1 MESTNENPDFIRF
14 DNDLLQTFTV
24 VNSINYL
31 SSSAYFCQSFEYRVM
46 KKTLIGL
53 ILLIAVALISVYLL
67 IPGRLKI
74 EATISLPVALPGVSR
89 TLTDENNWKKLWPG
103 ETPFNYNK
111 QTYSIRI
118 KISSVFDI
126 DIYSDKDTV
135 NSRME
140 FVSIGNDMMTIGWHA
155 EQITSSNPFTR
166 FSQYRHA
173 KVTEKNMGEILKAMK
188 AFLEKTKNIYGVE
201 IKKTLVTDSVLI
213 SIRRSFEHYPNVR
226 EIDAMIQD
234 LRKYIIQNNGIE
246 KNLPM
251 LNVQKLDSSHY
262 EAMSAI
268 PVDKALPRTPEFAP
282 KFLLKGGNILEAQVH
297 GGLYTIETSLQEIEN
312 YRSDY
317 KYNSPAIP
325 YQLLVTDRLKETDT
339 TKWITKLYYP
349 VF

>member
-1 MESTNENPDFIRF
+1 
-14 DNDLLQTFTV
+14 
-24 VNSINYL
+24 
-31 SSSAYFCQSFEYRVM
+31 M
-46 KKTLIGL
+46 KKILIGVV
-53 ILLIAVALISVYLL
+53 LLLAVALISVYLL

-74 EATISLPVALPGVSR
+74 DATISLPVALPGVTR
-89 TLTDENNWKKLWPG
+89 TLIDENNWKKWWPD
-103 ETPFNYNK
+103 ETPFNYNN
-111 QTYSIRI
+111 QTYSIKP

-126 DIYSDKDTV
+126 DIYSGKDTV
-135 NSRME
+135 NSRLE
-140 FVSIGNDMMTIGWHA
+140 LVPIENDMMKIGWHA
-155 EQITSSNPFTR
+155 EQMTSNNPFIR

-173 KVTEKNMGEILKAMK
+173 RATEKNMNEILQSMK
-188 AFLEKTKNIYGVE
+188 IFLEKTKNIYGVE

-213 SIRRSFEHYPNVR
+213 SVRRSFQHNPNVQ

-234 LRKYIIQNNGIE
+234 LRKYIIQNNSIE
-246 KNLPM
+246 KNSPM
-251 LNVQKLDSSHY
+251 LNVWKHDSSHY

-268 PVDKALPRTPEFAP
+268 PVDKALPRTTEFAP
-282 KFLLKGGNILEAQVH
+282 KFLLKGGNILEARVQ
-297 GGLYTIETSLQEIEN
+297 GGQYTIESSLQEIEN

>member
-1 MESTNENPDFIRF
+1 
-14 DNDLLQTFTV
+14 
-24 VNSINYL
+24 
-31 SSSAYFCQSFEYRVM
+31 M

-74 EATISLPVALPGVSR
+74 ETTISLPVALPGVSR

-140 FVSIGNDMMTIGWHA
+140 LVSIGNDMMTIGWHA

-166 FSQYRHA
+166 FSQYRYA
-173 KVTEKNMGEILKAMK
+173 KVTEKNMGEILKAMN

-201 IKKTLVTDSVLI
+201 IKETLVTDSVLI

-246 KNLPM
+246 KNSPM
-251 LNVQKLDSSHY
+251 LNVVKFGSSHF

-268 PVDKALPRTPEFAP
+268 PVDKALPRTNEFAP
-282 KFLLKGGNILEAQVH
+282 KFLLKGGNILEAEIQ
-297 GGLYTIETSLQEIEN
+297 GGPFTIESTLQEIEN

-325 YQLLVTDRLKETDT
+325 YQLLITDRLKETDT
-339 TKWITKLYYP
+339 SKWITKLYYP
-349 VF
+349 IF

>member
-1 MESTNENPDFIRF
+1 
-14 DNDLLQTFTV
+14 
-24 VNSINYL
+24 
-31 SSSAYFCQSFEYRVM
+31 M
-46 KKTLIGL
+46 KKILIGL
-53 ILLIAVALISVYLL
+53 VLLLAAALISVYLL

-74 EATISLPVALPGVSR
+74 EATISLPVALPGVTR
-89 TLTDENNWKKLWPG
+89 TLIDENNWKKWWPD
-103 ETPFNYNK
+103 ETPFNYDN
-111 QTYSIRI
+111 QTYSIKP

-126 DIYSDKDTV
+126 DIYSGKDTV
-135 NSRME
+135 NSRLE
-140 FVSIGNDMMTIGWHA
+140 LVPIENDMMKIGWHA
-155 EQITSSNPFTR
+155 EKMTSNNPFIR

-173 KVTEKNMGEILKAMK
+173 RATEKNMNEILQSMK
-188 AFLEKTKNIYGVE
+188 IFLEKTKNIYGVE

-251 LNVQKLDSSHY
+251 LNVQKLDSSRY

-268 PVDKALPRTPEFAP
+268 PVDKALPRTNEFAP
-282 KFLLKGGNILEAQVH
+282 KFLLKGGYVLEAQVQ
-297 GGLYTIETSLQEIEN
+297 GGPHTIEKSLQEVEN
-312 YRSDY
+312 YRSEY
-317 KYNSPAIP
+317 GYMSPAIP

>member
-1 MESTNENPDFIRF
+1 
-14 DNDLLQTFTV
+14 
-24 VNSINYL
+24 
-31 SSSAYFCQSFEYRVM
+31 M
-46 KKTLIGL
+46 KKILIGL
-53 ILLIAVALISVYLL
+53 VLLLAAALISVYLL
-67 IPGRLKI
+67 IPGRLNI
-74 EATISLPVALPGVSR
+74 EATISSPVALPGVSR

-103 ETPFNYNK
+103 KAPFNYNK
-111 QTYSIRI
+111 QTYSISV

-126 DIYSDKDTV
+126 DIYSGKDTV
-135 NSRME
+135 KSRME
-140 FVSIGNDMMTIGWHA
+140 LVATENDMITIGWHA
-155 EQITSSNPFTR
+155 EQMTSSNPFTR

-173 KVTEKNMGEILKAMK
+173 KETEKNMDEILQAMK
-188 AFLEKTKNIYGVE
+188 KFLEKKKNIYGVE

-213 SIRRSFEHYPNVR
+213 SVRRSFQHYPNVQ

-234 LRKYIIQNNGIE
+234 LRKYIVQNNAVE
-246 KNLPM
+246 KNSPM
-251 LNVQKLDSSHY
+251 LNVLKLDNTHY

-268 PVDKALPRTPEFAP
+268 PVDKALPRTTEFAP
-282 KFLLKGGNILEAQVH
+282 KFLLKGGDILEAEIQ
-297 GGLYTIETSLQEIEN
+297 GGPFTIEKTLQEIEN

>member
-1 MESTNENPDFIRF
+1 
-14 DNDLLQTFTV
+14 
-24 VNSINYL
+24 
-31 SSSAYFCQSFEYRVM
+31 M

-201 IKKTLVTDSVLI
+201 IKETLVTDSVLI

-282 KFLLKGGNILEAQVH
+282 KFLLKGGNILEAQVQ

>member
-1 MESTNENPDFIRF
+1 
-14 DNDLLQTFTV
+14 
-24 VNSINYL
+24 
-31 SSSAYFCQSFEYRVM
+31 M

-74 EATISLPVALPGVSR
+74 ETTISLPVALPGVSR

-201 IKKTLVTDSVLI
+201 IKETLVTDSVLI

-282 KFLLKGGNILEAQVH
+282 KFLLKGGNILEAQVQ